1 MYKSESIINNLLF
14 EVDSLS
20 YRMQNIKKTYC
31 NTLHNGLRERL
42 IYENQ
47 SVLLRV
53 KEIFSIAKTIDEKN
67 TENLSF
73 SRVLIEKCRRTINET
88 KIETN
93 LFFL

>member
-1 MYKSESIINNLLF
+1 M
-14 EVDSLS
+14 
-20 YRMQNIKKTYC
+20 RNIKKTYC
-31 NTLHNGLRERL
+31 NTLHNRLRERL

-53 KEIFSIAKTIDEKN
+53 KEIFSIAKAIDEKN
-67 TENLSF
+67 KENLSF

-88 KIETN
+88 KIEAN